1 MRKNTD
7 QLFDSTFYNFLIQDN
22 ILKEKINHGNIF
34 IEEITDITSNIV
46 NILQINQIFED
57 KLSELL
63 FVIYANHCNIMSK
76 NNEDIIFRYLSKI
89 N

>member
-1 MRKNTD
+1 M
-7 QLFDSTFYNFLIQDN
+7 FDSTFYNFLIQDN
-22 ILKEKINHGNIF
+22 ILKEKINHGNLF

-63 FVIYANHCNIMSK
+63 FVIYTNHCNTISK
-76 NNEDIIFRYLSKI
+76 NNEAIIYKYLLKI